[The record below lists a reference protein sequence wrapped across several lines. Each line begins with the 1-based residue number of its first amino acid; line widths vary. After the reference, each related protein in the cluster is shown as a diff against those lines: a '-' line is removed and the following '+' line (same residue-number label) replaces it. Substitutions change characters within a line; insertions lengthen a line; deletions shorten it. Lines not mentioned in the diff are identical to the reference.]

1 MKAGPTGNNLKNK
14 LFMKKI
20 FFVLLT
26 SALLAG
32 CYDEYVKD
40 YDYSGVYIAY
50 QYDLRTFVVG
60 EGMKFQIGS
69 VLAGVLSNDRDRSV
83 HYVLDDDLVTGDLA
97 PYNGL
102 DELGQPSEAFTAFD
116 VMSGASTSGNV
127 SQSYVTEAI
136 KSSGIRELTPLPREY
151 FTVSSDEKMTIRRGR
166 HTGTITVRADSAAFL
181 ADAMASNKPYYAF
194 GFRITSADADT
205 ILLSKSFEVIAVRYE
220 NMLFGNYY
228 HGGETSVVDA
238 TGTVLSTEIYPTKIP
253 SDEGT
258 HGIYTLTTDAPDA
271 VMTNYIGTKEGSVR
285 LTLDGKD
292 IRVSGSVDGTRKIE
306 DLGSGFNGARLL
318 QNRKLYLLY
327 RYPNG
332 DGTFTMVR
340 DTLTFRNRIRDG
352 VNEWQDENPEN
363 Y

>member
-1 MKAGPTGNNLKNK
+1 
-14 LFMKKI
+14 MKKI
-20 FFVLLT
+20 LATLLVAAT
-26 SALLAG
+26 LAG

-83 HYVLDDDLVTGDLA
+83 HYVLDDALVTDDLA

-102 DELGQPSEAFTAFD
+102 DELGQPSAPFTAFD
-116 VMSGASTSGNV
+116 VMSGASTSGSV
-127 SQSYVTEAI
+127 SQSYVIDAV
-136 KSSGIRELTPLPREY
+136 KSSGIRELTPLPRKY
-151 FTVSSDEKMTIRRGR
+151 FRISQEEKMTIWQGR
-166 HTGTITVRADSAAFL
+166 HTGTITIHADSAAFL
-181 ADAMASNKPYYAF
+181 ADIQASNKPYYAL

-228 HGGETSVVDA
+228 HGGETSVVDDA
-238 TGTVLSTEIYPTKIP
+238 GTVLSTEIYPTKIP
-253 SDEGT
+253 SNEGA
-258 HGIYTLTTDAPDA
+258 HGVYTLTTAAPDA
-271 VMTNYIGTKEGSVR
+271 LTTNFLGTEEGSLR
-285 LTLDGKD
+285 LTLDGTN
-292 IRVSGSVDGTRKIE
+292 ITVSASDSSHSIE
-306 DLGSGFNGARLL
+306 DLGSSFNRARLL
-318 QNRKLYLLY
+318 QDRKIFLHY

-332 DGTFTMVR
+332 NNTYTVVK